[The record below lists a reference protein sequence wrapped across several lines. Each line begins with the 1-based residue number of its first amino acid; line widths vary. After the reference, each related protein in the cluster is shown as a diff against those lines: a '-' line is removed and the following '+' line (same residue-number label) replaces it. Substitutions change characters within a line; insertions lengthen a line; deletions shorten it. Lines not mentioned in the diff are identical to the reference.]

1 MGEKM
6 GRSKEEY
13 REGKNVTKS
22 YCMRRE
28 SMFNKRRFFFFRK
41 QRERK
46 ITDVGE

>member
-6 GRSKEEY
+6 GKSKEEY

-28 SMFNKRRFFFFRK
+28 SMFNKRDFFLEN
-41 QRERK
+41 REREK
-46 ITDVGE
+46 